1 MPFGLLP
8 VRHKNGAPYNNA
20 ATMYS
25 VPASDGTALF
35 IGDPVIIAGSA
46 NADGLATITRAA
58 AGARIT
64 GVVVGFAPVPGVSTD
79 TGVRVGYRAASTLDN
94 VLVCDD
100 PTVIYEL
107 TEDGVGGFLA
117 VADVGLNVDLIAGT
131 GSAYTKRSGYMLDS
145 STKAT
150 TTNGVRLEG
159 MSQRVG
165 NVIGTVDT
173 VWLATIVESTGLTDG
188 GSTGI

>member
-1 MPFGLLP
+1 
-8 VRHKNGAPYNNA
+8 
-20 ATMYS
+20 MYS

-46 NADGLATITRAA
+46 NADGVATITRAA

-79 TGVRVGYRAASTLDN
+79 TGIRVGSRAASTLDN

-100 PTVIYEL
+100 PTVIYEV
-107 TEDGVGGFLA
+107 TEDGIGGFLA
-117 VADVGLNVDLIAGT
+117 VTDVGLNVDLIAGT
-131 GSAYTKRSGYMLDS
+131 GSATTKRSGYMLDS
-145 STKAT
+145 STKLT

-159 MSQRVG
+159 MTQRVG

-173 VWLATIVESTGLTDG
+173 VWLASIVESTGLPDG

>member
-1 MPFGLLP
+1 MAFGLLP
-8 VRHKNGAPYNNA
+8 VRHKNGAPYNGA

-25 VPASDGTALF
+25 VPASDGTALY

-46 NADGLATITRAA
+46 NADGVATIQRAA

-64 GVVVGFAPVPGVSTD
+64 GIVVGFAPVPGVSTD
-79 TGVRVGYRAASTLDN
+79 TGVKVGYRAASTLDN

-100 PTVIYEL
+100 TSVIFEA
-107 TEDGVGGFLA
+107 TEDAVGGALA
-117 VADVGLNVDLIAGT
+117 VTDVGLNLDLVAGS
-131 GSAYTKRSGYMLDS
+131 GSATTKRSGYMLDS

-150 TTNGVRLEG
+150 TAAGVRLEG

-165 NVIGTVDT
+165 NVIGSTDT
-173 VWLATIVESTGLTDG
+173 VWLVSIVESTSLTDG
-188 GSTGI
+188 VNTGI

>member
-1 MPFGLLP
+1 MPFGLVP
-8 VRHKNGAPYNNA
+8 VRHKNGAPYNGA
-20 ATMYS
+20 ANMYS

-35 IGDPVIIAGSA
+35 VGDPVIIAGSA
-46 NADGLATITRAA
+46 NADGVATITRAA

-64 GVVVGFAPVPGVSTD
+64 GVVVGFAPVPGVTTD
-79 TGVRVGYRAASTLDN
+79 TGVNVGYRAASTLDN

-100 PTVIYEL
+100 PTVIFEA
-107 TEDGVGGFLA
+107 TEDAVGGALA
-117 VADVGLNVDLIAGT
+117 VADVGLNLDLVAGT
-131 GSAYTKRSGYMLDS
+131 GSTFTKKSGYMLDS

-150 TTNGVRLEG
+150 TAAGVRLEG

-165 NVIGTVDT
+165 NVIGSTDT
-173 VWLATIVESTGLTDG
+173 VWLVTLVESTGLTDG